1 MWIITVVS
9 KRNLSDKDRDF
20 MAELVSEEA
29 RKTIKSYRFVL
40 HDIVE
45 SKRYCKLLI
54 EGTENAI
61 TNLLSVIRDNLHLI
75 YNRFLLSESQMILWL
90 NVVHF
95 KEILEMPGDN
105 REEKKFC

>member
-45 SKRYCKLLI
+45 SKRYSKIFI
-54 EGTENAI
+54 EGAKPALG
-61 TNLLSVIRDNLHLI
+61 NLLLVIKDNFSYDKI
-75 YNRFLLSESQMILWL
+75 TYTRY
-90 NVVHF
+90 
-95 KEILEMPGDN
+95 
-105 REEKKFC
+105 C